1 MKFPTAEIKDTEGN
15 TWHQEEGRLRRLNQ
29 GVEGAHLC
37 TPFQCELCWFRN
49 LTGKDPTPG
58 VHDMAIRCLR
68 RCNLDNFAGRA
79 PSTIR
84 GHKLEIFTLL
94 KNCESVGMP
103 LPLQPLGP
111 MPVGDAVGMGI
122 ALGMQLKSITAKGR
136 IVDNVQFSTVRGVR
150 GTATLNWQASV
161 LGMGEASSFSRGKGR
176 VRPTSCPTQS
186 DWFYYFLLGMELRM
200 GSQSQP
206 DQAVRVGAIVH
217 LLHLIKSDAWDM
229 EENEFVSE
237 ANYLWKVGAYVCVLT
252 AASLRGNEGFYVEL
266 AGLRQH
272 LSQGRTG
279 SVPVALEITKDTVLT
294 EEVCVNL
301 PHVTVALLGHFKGET
316 QYDHHLIAIA
326 SETQSGLEPR
336 WWIEKLVSVCASQGL
351 LHGPAFVDEFGLLAS
366 SPDYNSTFQAYL
378 HRVQLET
385 TLVDKEVDVFKVYNT
400 YRTLRKTATTR
411 IERAGFG
418 NEFVDRMNRWRGQE
432 GAQGRMVRRKMNAH
446 YADARLLM
454 PTTWIGSYIL

>member
-1 MKFPTAEIKDTEGN
+1 VKFPTAEIKDTEGN

-37 TPFQCELCWFRN
+37 TSFQCELCWFRN

-58 VHDMAIRCLR
+58 VHDMALRCLR

-94 KNCESVGMP
+94 RNFESVGMP

-111 MPVGDAVGMGI
+111 LPVGDSVGMGI

-136 IVDNVQFSTVRGVR
+136 IVDSVQFSTVRGVR
-150 GTATLNWQASV
+150 GTATLNWQASL
-161 LGMGEASSFSRGKGR
+161 LGVGESSSFSRGKGR

-229 EENEFVSE
+229 EEND
-237 ANYLWKVGAYVCVLT
+237 LHPRLIIC
-252 AASLRGNEGFYVEL
+252 
-266 AGLRQH
+266 
-272 LSQGRTG
+272 GR
-279 SVPVALEITKDTVLT
+279 
-294 EEVCVNL
+294 
-301 PHVTVALLGHFKGET
+301 
-316 QYDHHLIAIA
+316 
-326 SETQSGLEPR
+326 
-336 WWIEKLVSVCASQGL
+336 
-351 LHGPAFVDEFGLLAS
+351 
-366 SPDYNSTFQAYL
+366 
-378 HRVQLET
+378 
-385 TLVDKEVDVFKVYNT
+385 
-400 YRTLRKTATTR
+400 
-411 IERAGFG
+411 
-418 NEFVDRMNRWRGQE
+418 
-432 GAQGRMVRRKMNAH
+432 
-446 YADARLLM
+446 
-454 PTTWIGSYIL
+454 